1 MLVFHEPENHVG
13 YRMSTV
19 YKMGQRV
26 TRDPPKM
33 LTHLTH
39 DPLSSAHNTWQGNTR
54 VGRGVFLRGQPPP
67 TFQGVEL

>member
-39 DPLSSAHNTWQGNTR
+39 DPLSSAHNTFGR
-54 VGRGVFLRGQPPP
+54 V
-67 TFQGVEL
+67 THA